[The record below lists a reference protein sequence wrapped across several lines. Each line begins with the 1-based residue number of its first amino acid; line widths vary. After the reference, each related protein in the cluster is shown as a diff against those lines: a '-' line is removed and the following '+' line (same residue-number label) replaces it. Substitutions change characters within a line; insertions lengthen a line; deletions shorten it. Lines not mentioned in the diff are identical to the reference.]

1 MEWGDKR
8 QLNEIKFENKGT
20 KKQKKKR
27 KEGHDV
33 KNEKASLDSF
43 EEKKKKGKEPLH
55 VLFSANYFLVR
66 LVRFMFCFH
75 EISFHFFINLIID
88 LFLVLIRNCSIKRS

>member
-43 EEKKKKGKEPLH
+43 EEKKKKRKRASPCTVLGKLFPCSFGEVH
-55 VLFSANYFLVR
+55 VLFS
-66 LVRFMFCFH
+66 
-75 EISFHFFINLIID
+75 
-88 LFLVLIRNCSIKRS
+88 

>member
-43 EEKKKKGKEPLH
+43 KEKKKKEKSLSMYCSRQIIS
-55 VLFSANYFLVR
+55 LFVW
-66 LVRFMFCFH
+66 
-75 EISFHFFINLIID
+75 
-88 LFLVLIRNCSIKRS
+88 